1 MNHPAPTTLQAYAL
15 GDLPGPAQRLTEAH
29 VLNCSVCRAQ
39 VLACRSELV
48 RQVEALPA
56 ALPVETVLPPLRRPE
71 VSRAPVLWRPPAVL
85 HWPSLARVGAL
96 LLVAGLDWA
105 GLSWA
110 GLGGS
115 GRERAAQQQTA
126 VLAAEQRQVA
136 RWLAQPGVRLLSLT
150 DRQRRPSG
158 HLLLLPSREVL
169 FVLPPAP
176 SGQVYQVWV
185 AAHWKRGD
193 PLTPATRSAR
203 GLLSAP
209 VGVNDYVCVSLE
221 DARRDM
227 TGQTRPTKLLG
238 WTML

>member
-1 MNHPAPTTLQAYAL
+1 MNRADVNHPAPATLQAYAL

-29 VLNCSVCRAQ
+29 VLDCPACRAQ
-39 VLACRSELV
+39 VLACRSGFV

-56 ALPVETVLPPLRRPE
+56 AAPIQRPGETPLPPLRRPE
-71 VSRAPVLWRPPAVL
+71 ASRAPRRPAASR
-85 HWPSLARVGAL
+85 WPSLARVGAL
-96 LLVAGLDWA
+96 LVVVGLGWA
-105 GLSWA
+105 GL
-110 GLGGS
+110 S
-115 GRERAAQQQTA
+115 GRERAAQHQTA

-136 RWLAQPGVRLLSLT
+136 SWLAQPGVRLLRLT

-209 VGVNDYVCVSLE
+209 VGANDYVCVSLE

-227 TGQTRPTKLLG
+227 TGQTRPTELLG

>member
-1 MNHPAPTTLQAYAL
+1 VNHPAPATLQAYAL

-29 VLNCSVCRAQ
+29 VLNCSACRAQ

-56 ALPVETVLPPLRRPE
+56 AVPVETALPPLRRPG
-71 VSRAPVLWRPPAVL
+71 VSRASVLRQPAVSR
-85 HWPSLARVGAL
+85 WPSLARVGVL
-96 LLVAGLDWA
+96 LMVAGL
-105 GLSWA
+105 GWA
-110 GLGGS
+110 GLGWAGLN
-115 GRERAAQQQTA
+115 GRERAAAQRQTA

-136 RWLAQPGVRLLSLT
+136 GWLAQPGVRLLGLT